1 MRRTA
6 LLLTFILTFGALA
19 LAGCG
24 GSDSDS
30 GDSGTTTSSTPAG
43 DGSSGSGEVA
53 VAMKD
58 IAFDPS
64 SVTVKVG
71 QKITWT
77 NEDSVQHDVE
87 STSGEKIDSDLFGEG
102 GTFSFTP
109 TKAGMIDY
117 VCTVH
122 PGMDGSITVTQ

>member
-6 LLLTFILTFGALA
+6 LLLTFLLTLGAFA
-19 LAGCG
+19 FAGCG

-30 GDSGTTTSSTPAG
+30 GDDAGTTTSAPAS
-43 DGSSGSGEVA
+43 DGAGGSGAVA

-58 IAFDPS
+58 ISFDPG

-109 TKAGMIDY
+109 TEAGTIEY